1 MAHGLG
7 TPALINEQLFDR
19 LCSFLLKIGPLVRDI
34 VHHYDIV
41 SMEKSDLFDVISI
54 QYLCAGIQVY

>member
-41 SMEKSDLFDVISI
+41 SMEKSDLFDVISM
-54 QYLCAGIQVY
+54 